1 MNNITEKV
9 GENGPNFKVIDLTI
23 FENCSD
29 EHLKNLLEKLK
40 TNSHIGNILWPR
52 NQINNENVIQIE
64 DKIKENNWKFERFPN
79 YFVHLLLSN
88 HTYSVSKNDKNQKV
102 TFNDQVFSLYNEGL
116 ENWIVKEVLKSD
128 TNGYLGA
135 IYVNEKTKQMVVAHK
150 GTYNLQDVRTDIEGV
165 FKGLKVEQQV
175 ECLKL
180 TKIANTLSNNG
191 KLYYVSTTG
200 HSLGVFYISLYKVKI

>member
-1 MNNITEKV
+1 MNDIIEKV
-9 GENGPNFKVIDLTI
+9 GENDPNFKVIDLTD
-23 FENCSD
+23 FGNCSD
-29 EHLKNLLEKLK
+29 ESLINLLEKL
-40 TNSHIGNILWPR
+40 NENLHIGNILWPS
-52 NQINNENVIQIE
+52 NQINNDIVIRIE

-88 HTYSVSKNDKNQKV
+88 HTYSVSENDKNV
-102 TFNDQVFSLYNEGL
+102 IFNDQVFSIYNEGL

-128 TNGYLGA
+128 KNGYLGA

-150 GTYNLQDVRTDIEGV
+150 GTYNLQDVRTDIDGV

-180 TKIANTLSNNG
+180 TEIANTLSNNG

-200 HSLGVFYISLYKVKI
+200 HSLGVFYILLYKVKI